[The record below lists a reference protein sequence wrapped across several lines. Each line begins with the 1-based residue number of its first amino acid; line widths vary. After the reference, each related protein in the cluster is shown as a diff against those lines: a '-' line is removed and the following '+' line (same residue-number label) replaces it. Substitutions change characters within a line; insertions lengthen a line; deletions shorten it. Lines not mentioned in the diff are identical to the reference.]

1 MEDLKNMQ
9 EARMKKK
16 KKKTPSKNET
26 ALYVNVQDEH
36 SVPDYVEQIKFE
48 IVADKGTQTEELDKH
63 FPSRNSKL
71 QKKQVKQKVAQ
82 IKEFI

>member
-9 EARMKKK
+9 ETRMKKK
-16 KKKTPSKNET
+16 KKTPTKNET
-26 ALYVNVQDEH
+26 ALYVNVEDEH

-71 QKKQVKQKVAQ
+71 QKKQVKQKIAQ